1 MTPSKRTGAVKT
13 KRPSRQMDG
22 AGEPLRPGDGLAGNA
37 EWEAMK
43 ASARS
48 LRPEQA
54 VGECAFL
61 SAQYRRMH
69 GMVEIDL
76 KKIVTTLQ
84 AKRIPFVLTGAH
96 GIATWTGRP
105 RATHDVDILVKS
117 GRNYARAVK
126 AIQTLYPQLEM
137 RLLAGVAAFFVKG
150 ETQSV
155 IDVTYPHRLDI
166 AQTLEKAIWFEDQ
179 GMSVRIPALET
190 ALANKYGAMLT
201 LSRDPVKRTFDS
213 GDFASMVKH
222 SLDKGQ
228 KPIDLK
234 WLAELGELV
243 WPGGGGEE
251 VVRLVEEA
259 KAGKVP
265 NLTPRA

>member
-1 MTPSKRTGAVKT
+1 MTPTRRNGAVKT
-13 KRPSRQMDG
+13 KRQSKHPG
-22 AGEPLRPGDGLAGNA
+22 AGQPLRPGDGLAGNA

-43 ASARS
+43 ASYRN
-48 LRPEQA
+48 LRPEEA
-54 VGECAFL
+54 VRECTFL

-69 GMVEIDL
+69 GMTEIDL

-84 AKRIPFVLTGAH
+84 AKKIPFVLTGAH

-126 AIQTLYPQLEM
+126 AIQSLYPQLET
-137 RLLAGVAAFFVKG
+137 RLLAGVAAFFVAG

-166 AQTLEKAIWFEDQ
+166 AQTLETAIWFEDQ
-179 GMSVRIPALET
+179 GMRVRIPALEA

-201 LSRDPVKRTFDS
+201 LSRDPVKRTFDA

-222 SLDKGQ
+222 SLDEGRT
-228 KPIDLK
+228 PINLAR
-234 WLAELGELV
+234 LAELGELV
-243 WPGGGGEE
+243 WPAGGGEE
-251 VVRLVEEA
+251 IVRLVEEA
-259 KAGKVP
+259 KAGMVP
-265 NLTPRA
+265 NLTARQ